1 MTFMKKILDAL
12 NLEKRNIPL
21 PSIED
26 ESICNP
32 YIDNKPL
39 STLPEPEP

>member
-26 ESICNP
+26 ESGRANP
-32 YIDNKPL
+32 
-39 STLPEPEP
+39 TW